1 MEIGGKIAGETGVAK
16 AIDDATTTFTK
27 GSSESLNLAEVSPLL
42 KTEPNTAFFWSGKT
56 NGVGGAEKA
65 AEIATSQGGTTLE
78 SMIAEKKISM
88 PEWDINNPS
97 SIKAWEDVSA
107 EYAKQVVGEVKAV
120 VGKDLR
126 KGNIWENVELPRLK
140 DNPKVTKVTTVDPE
154 TGLETVIFE
163 RK

>member
-1 MEIGGKIAGETGVAK
+1 LKELYDVEKTAGNIWHVIEVTAESSK
-16 AIDDATTTFTK
+16 A
-27 GSSESLNLAEVSPLL
+27 LNLAEVSPLL

-65 AEIATSQGGTTLE
+65 AEIAKSQSGTTLE
-78 SMIAEKKISM
+78 SIIAEKKINM

-97 SIKAWEDVSA
+97 SIKAWENVSA
-107 EYAKQVVGEVKAV
+107 EYAKQVAGEVKAV
-120 VGKDLR
+120 IGKNLR
-126 KGNIWENVELPRLK
+126 QENIWENVELPRLK
-140 DNPKVTKVTTVDPE
+140 DNPKVTKISTVDPE